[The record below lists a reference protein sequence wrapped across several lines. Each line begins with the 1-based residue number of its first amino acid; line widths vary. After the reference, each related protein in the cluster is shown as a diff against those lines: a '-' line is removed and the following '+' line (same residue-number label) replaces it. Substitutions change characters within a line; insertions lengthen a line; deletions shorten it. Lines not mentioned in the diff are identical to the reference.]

1 MGVGAMTVFLSALF
15 IAVMYTFY
23 CGYMTWRIGGFLAFA
38 YLMPREKLMWAL
50 WIMTFLAGVLVP

>member
-1 MGVGAMTVFLSALF
+1 MTVFLSALF